1 MDFKAFQ
8 AEKQRMKQIAEA
20 QISEAEQRGEQER
33 AQISMLKQEAVHYID
48 TRKQGII
55 KRIDAETQEAIQADK
70 EAAEKRADLVRQLTD
85 AAQKGDLTEMKRIR
99 QLMDGL
105 KHPD

>member
-8 AEKQRMKQIAEA
+8 AEKRRMKQVAEA
-20 QISEAEQRGEQER
+20 QISEVEQRGEQER

-48 TRKQGII
+48 TRKQEII

-70 EAAEKRADLVRQLTD
+70 EAAEKRSDLVRQLTD

>member
-1 MDFKAFQ
+1 MDFKAFR
-8 AEKQRMKQIAEA
+8 AEKQRMKQVADA
-20 QISEAEQRGEQER
+20 QISETEQRGEQER
-33 AQISMLKQEAVHYID
+33 AQISMLKREAVHYID
-48 TRKQGII
+48 TRKQEII

-70 EAAEKRADLVRQLTD
+70 EAAEKRSDLVRQLTD